1 MCSSQSSVEHCR
13 LSARSLSWHSGWPAY
28 HAGGCARR
36 AVFLFFLRRQGR
48 RQGRRKQRRQRRQRR
63 QDRFFFLIFSPAS
76 VLLGQVGWL
85 VLVQVWACASLG
97 SLKKNEVSGGHS
109 VPPLVAPR
117 RPRRLERTRGRAN
130 LSTALAQGLPM
141 CPERVR
147 CVFGRDALLQ
157 PSCTRQDICWGKEP
171 QWMRDRAGQAR
182 HVRNPELLQHPSQ
195 SRAARQQTPAP
206 NWNATTLLSSH
217 MLVACPAEP
226 APT

>member
-1 MCSSQSSVEHCR
+1 MLYPAGSGTRAMPSEPAPVLNHPPR
-13 LSARSLSWHSGWPAY
+13 LSSLRIVRSARF
-28 HAGGCARR
+28 AR
-36 AVFLFFLRRQGR
+36 
-48 RQGRRKQRRQRRQRR
+48 
-63 QDRFFFLIFSPAS
+63 
-76 VLLGQVGWL
+76 
-85 VLVQVWACASLG
+85 
-97 SLKKNEVSGGHS
+97 SLKKNEVTSGGHS

>member
-1 MCSSQSSVEHCR
+1 MKGRQNCGEWRISRTWKHF
-13 LSARSLSWHSGWPAY
+13 
-28 HAGGCARR
+28 CAC
-36 AVFLFFLRRQGR
+36 VPILEPFP
-48 RQGRRKQRRQRRQRR
+48 
-63 QDRFFFLIFSPAS
+63 FFFNFLPRKS
-76 VLLGQVGWL
+76 GQVG
-85 VLVQVWACASLG
+85 ACASLGLCKSGYHG
-97 SLKKNEVSGGHS
+97 SLKKNEVTSGGHS

-147 CVFGRDALLQ
+147 WVFGRDALLQ